1 MISEDCAQQV
11 AGFVPKRHYNEL
23 PEAER
28 PHGLVFEYAIGLSGQ
43 GEAFYYLLT
52 EAQWQSLAEASDVL
66 PGIEAMPPSEV
77 PHFRGLKSLMSFV
90 RANDI
95 VIKDDLNGALY

>member
-1 MISEDCAQQV
+1 MDSDDCAQQV
-11 AGFVPKRHYNEL
+11 TGFVPKRHYNEL
-23 PEAER
+23 PESER
-28 PHGLVFEYAIGLSGQ
+28 PHGLVFEYLVGLSGQ

-66 PGIEAMPPSEV
+66 PGIEALPPGEV
-77 PHFRGLKSLMSFV
+77 PHFGRLKSLLDFV
-90 RANDI
+90 RANGI